1 MTQET
6 ALGAALKSAVQTM
19 SKKKQTDMIAEYLYS
34 KYDVFKRFKPLAIG
48 IEKDLVEALPQFDA
62 VLIHRVL
69 SNHCRRP
76 KYLKAVARG
85 GKRFNLNNRFQGEV
99 SAEEQQYALAQP
111 NIKEAIEK
119 QDARIAEATA
129 AKAAKLAAEQ
139 GATAETA
146 AEPAQEVAQTAES

>member
-19 SKKKQTDMIAEYLYS
+19 SKKKQTDMIADYLYS

-62 VLIHRVL
+62 TLIHRVL

-99 SAEEQQYALAQP
+99 SEQEQQHALSQP
-111 NIKEAIEK
+111 NIREAIEK
-119 QDARIAEATA
+119 QDARRAEVAA
-129 AKAAKLAAEQ
+129 AKAAKAEAEQ
-139 GATAETA
+139 GAAVEVAAAEHTETA
-146 AEPAQEVAQTAES
+146 GN

>member
-19 SKKKQTDMIAEYLYS
+19 SKKKQTEMIADYIYS

-48 IEKDLVEALPQFDA
+48 IEKDLEKALPQFEPA
-62 VLIHRVL
+62 LIHRVL

-76 KYLKAVARG
+76 KYVKAVARG

-99 SAEEQQYALAQP
+99 SAEEQQHALSQP
-111 NIKEAIEK
+111 GIREAIEK
-119 QDARIAEATA
+119 QDARRAEA
-129 AKAAKLAAEQ
+129 
-139 GATAETA
+139 
-146 AEPAQEVAQTAES
+146 AQRQSAESQTETIESTQTHD